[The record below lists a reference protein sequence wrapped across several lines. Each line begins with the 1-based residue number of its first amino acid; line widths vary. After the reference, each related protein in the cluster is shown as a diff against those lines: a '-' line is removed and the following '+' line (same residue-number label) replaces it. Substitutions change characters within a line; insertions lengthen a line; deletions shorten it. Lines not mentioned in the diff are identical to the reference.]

1 MPFLDNN
8 SNHSIWVLAPY
19 KVGIIHMST
28 KYSEVDGSQ
37 SMSIN
42 ISLVNDGASAL
53 FYFIAISCLRFSSSI
68 LMPWCLF
75 RLSLSFIGLS
85 KFFLSC
91 LKISLV
97 TRFFSHLLK
106 FCWHLNCKQDWHKYF
121 VFKFQNLVKF
131 E

>member
-53 FYFIAISCLRFSSSI
+53 LFYCNIMFTFLQFNFDAM
-68 LMPWCLF
+68 MPL
-75 RLSLSFIGLS
+75 
-85 KFFLSC
+85 
-91 LKISLV
+91 
-97 TRFFSHLLK
+97 TTE
-106 FCWHLNCKQDWHKYF
+106 
-121 VFKFQNLVKF
+121 F
-131 E
+131 EFYWTVEDFP